1 MRKFKKIL
9 IDRSNKITKIK
20 ENKNFKKFADEM
32 GGYNSNEHYKS
43 KESFFRFY
51 LNDRYKIWDN
61 YLKKNLNPNSKT
73 LTLAS
78 GRGINELSLIADNFD
93 ITCSDIEIPACY
105 EESKKLFGN
114 FDYLNFNILNSKINK
129 QFDSIYSV
137 SAFYIFSHYE
147 LEKIFK
153 NISEVLK
160 KDGIL
165 IIDFGGC
172 EDNLISYFLH
182 EIYLVFEAYIIYF
195 LFKPFNKKI
204 GFKFD
209 YNFGYRWK
217 NSEIIKL
224 ANKFGYN
231 FVSFEEYDY
240 LTELKRSVLIRK
252 IIEYCPSTKKFFSFI
267 GKKIPY
273 IRMFKFKKI

>member
-1 MRKFKKIL
+1 MIRWNKIL
-9 IDRSNKITKIK
+9 INRSNKIKKIK
-20 ENKNFKKFADEM
+20 KSKNFEDFADEL
-32 GGYNSNEHYKS
+32 GGYEDNEYYKS
-43 KESFFRFY
+43 KEIFFKFY
-51 LNDRYKIWDN
+51 LNGRYLIWDN
-61 YLKKNLNPNSKT
+61 YLKKKLNLGSKILS
-73 LTLAS
+73 LTS
-78 GRGINELSLIADNFD
+78 GRGINELSLIKDNFNV
-93 ITCSDIEIPACY
+93 TCSDIEIPKCY
-105 EESKKLFGN
+105 YASKKLFGN
-114 FDYLNFNILNSKINK
+114 FDYLNFNILSTKINK
-129 QFDSIYSV
+129 EFDCIYSV
-137 SAFYIFSHYE
+137 SAFYIFSYSE

-153 NISEVLK
+153 NISEILK

-182 EIYLVFEAYIIYF
+182 EIYLIFEAYIIYF

-231 FVSFEEYDY
+231 FISLDEYDY
-240 LTELKRSVLIRK
+240 ITELERSVLIRK
-252 IIEYCPSTKKFFSFI
+252 IIQYFPSTKKIFSFI

-273 IRMFKFKKI
+273 IRMFKFIKS